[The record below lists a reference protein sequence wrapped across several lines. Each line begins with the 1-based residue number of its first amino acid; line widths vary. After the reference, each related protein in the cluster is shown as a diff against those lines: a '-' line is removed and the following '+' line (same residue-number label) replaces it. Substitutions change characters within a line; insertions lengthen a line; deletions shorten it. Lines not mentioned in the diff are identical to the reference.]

1 MIDKIASLGA
11 IIAVAGL
18 DIFLVGGLIVLV
30 AVLGSAW
37 AAKRR

>member
-1 MIDKIASLGA
+1 MIDKIAFLGA

-30 AVLGSAW
+30 SA
-37 AAKRR
+37 ALKLFFG